1 MHPSR
6 RWNLSLAALLAAA
19 LLSACGGGGGGG
31 GGDGNSAPSNT
42 SNPPAQEANA
52 PAATGNVGLDGLNW
66 INFRRGQAGMPQLA
80 RNGLIDSAASN
91 HSTYLRINNFP
102 DLTHTEIPGKP
113 GFTGVDV
120 LDRLNAAGY
129 RFAPASYIY
138 GEVIAS
144 SGDSTGFSLAEQLM
158 AAIYHRF
165 LMLEPM
171 FKEIGAG
178 AATNGVGYTYFTA
191 DFAASNGYGPGLG
204 RGKLASYPFD
214 GQSGVPVNF
223 FSDQEAPDPVPNQNE
238 VGYPVSVHGDL
249 AGSVQVQTFTLRPRG
264 GANLAVRLLSAP
276 GDAETPPS
284 AAAIVPLGVL
294 SANTVYDA
302 SFSGTVD
309 GVSVARNWSFTT
321 R

>member
-1 MHPSR
+1 MIPSR
-6 RWNLSLAALLAAA
+6 RWNLSVAALLVAA
-19 LLSACGGGGGGG
+19 LLSACGGGDSSNG
-31 GGDGNSAPSNT
+31 PST
-42 SNPPAQEANA
+42 ATQNPLAQEANA
-52 PAATGNVGLDGLNW
+52 PAATGDIGLDGLDW
-66 INFRRGQAGMPQLA
+66 INFRRGQAGVPQLA
-80 RNGLIDSAASN
+80 RSGLIDTAALN

-113 GFTGVDV
+113 GFTGVTV

-129 RFAPASYIY
+129 RFAPAAYIY

-144 SGDSTGFSLAEQLM
+144 SGDSAGFSQAEQLM

-178 AATNGVGYTYFTA
+178 AATNGSGYSYFTA
-191 DFAASNGYGPGLG
+191 DFAANNGYGPGLG
-204 RGKLASYPFD
+204 RGKIIGYPFD
-214 GQSGVPVNF
+214 GQTNVPVNF
-223 FSDQEAPDPVPNQNE
+223 FSDQEVPDPVPNQNE

-249 AGSVQVQTFTLRPRG
+249 AGSVQVRSFTLRPHG
-264 GANLAVRLLSAP
+264 GADVAVRLLSAP
-276 GDAETPPS
+276 ADPETPTS
-284 AAAIVPLGVL
+284 AAAIVPLAVL
-294 SANTVYDA
+294 SANTTYDA

-309 GVSVARNWSFTT
+309 GVNVTRNWSFTT

>member
-1 MHPSR
+1 MIPSR
-6 RWNLSLAALLAAA
+6 RWNRSVAALLVAA
-19 LLSACGGGGGGG
+19 LLSACGGGGDSSSGPSTITQ
-31 GGDGNSAPSNT
+31 NSL
-42 SNPPAQEANA
+42 AQEANA
-52 PAATGNVGLDGLNW
+52 PAATGTVGLDGLNW
-66 INFRRGQAGMPQLA
+66 INFRRGQAGLPQLA
-80 RNGLIDSAASN
+80 RSGLIDTAALN

-102 DLTHTEIPGKP
+102 DLTHTEIAGQP
-113 GFTGVDV
+113 GFTGVGV

-129 RFAPASYIY
+129 HFAPAAYIY

-165 LMLEPM
+165 LMLEPL

-178 AATNGVGYTYFTA
+178 AATNGAGYTYFTS
-191 DFAASNGYGPGLG
+191 DFAANNGYGPGLG

-214 GQSGVPVNF
+214 GQSNVPVNF
-223 FSDQEAPDPVPNQNE
+223 FSDQEVPDPVPNQNE

-249 AGSVQVQTFTLRPRG
+249 TGSVQVQTFTLRPRG

-276 GDAETPPS
+276 ADPETPAS
-284 AAAIVPLGVL
+284 AAAIVPLAVL
-294 SANTVYDA
+294 SANTTYDA

-309 GVSVARNWSFTT
+309 GVSVTRNWSFTT

>member
-1 MHPSR
+1 MIPSR
-6 RWNLSLAALLAAA
+6 RWNLSVAALLLAA
-19 LLSACGGGGGGG
+19 LLSACGGGGGSSSG
-31 GGDGNSAPSNT
+31 PST
-42 SNPPAQEANA
+42 TTQNPLAQEANA
-52 PAATGNVGLDGLNW
+52 PAATGSVGLDGLNW
-66 INFRRGQAGMPQLA
+66 INFRRGQAGLPQLA
-80 RNGLIDSAASN
+80 RNGLIETAALN

-102 DLTHTEIPGKP
+102 DLTHTEIAGMP
-113 GFTGVDV
+113 GFTGVNV

-129 RFAPASYIY
+129 SLARPYIY

-144 SGDSTGFSLAEQLM
+144 AGDSTGFSLAEQLM

-178 AATNGVGYTYFTA
+178 AATNGAGYTYFTA
-191 DFAASNGYGPGLG
+191 DFAANKGYGPGLG
-204 RGKLASYPFD
+204 RGRLVGYPFD
-214 GQSGVPVNF
+214 GQTNVPVNF
-223 FSDQEAPDPVPNQNE
+223 LSDQEVPDPVPNQNE

-264 GANLAVRLLSAP
+264 GANVAVRLLSAP
-276 GDAETPPS
+276 ADPETPAS
-284 AAAIVPLGVL
+284 AAAIVPLAVL
-294 SANTVYDA
+294 SANTTYDA

-309 GVSVARNWSFTT
+309 GVSVVRNWSFTT

>member
-1 MHPSR
+1 MIPSR
-6 RWNLSLAALLAAA
+6 RWNLSVAALLLAA
-19 LLSACGGGGGGG
+19 LLSACGGGGDSSSGT
-31 GGDGNSAPSNT
+31 SSTT
-42 SNPPAQEANA
+42 SNPLAQEANA

-66 INFRRGQAGMPQLA
+66 INFRRAQAGLPQLA
-80 RNGLIDSAASN
+80 RNGLIDTAALN

-102 DLTHTEIPGKP
+102 DLTHTEIVGKP

-129 RFAPASYIY
+129 HFAPAAYIY

-144 SGDSTGFSLAEQLM
+144 AGDSSGFSLAEQLM

-178 AATNGVGYTYFTA
+178 AATNDAGYTYFTA
-191 DFAASNGYGPGLG
+191 DFAANNGYGPGLG
-204 RGKLASYPFD
+204 RGKIIGYPFD
-214 GQSGVPVNF
+214 GQTNVPVNF
-223 FSDQEAPDPVPNQNE
+223 FSDQEVPDPVPNQNE

-249 AGSVQVQTFTLRPRG
+249 AGSVQVQSFTLRPRG
-264 GANLAVRLLSAP
+264 GTNLAVRLLSAP
-276 GDAETPPS
+276 ADSETPAS
-284 AAAIVPLGVL
+284 AAAIVPLAVL
-294 SANTVYDA
+294 SANTTYDA
-302 SFSGTVD
+302 SFNGTVD

>member
-1 MHPSR
+1 MITPR
-6 RWNLSLAALLAAA
+6 RWKLSLAALLTAA
-19 LLSACGGGGGGG
+19 LLGACGGGGGNGG
-31 GGDGNSAPSNT
+31 AGAATAD
-42 SNPPAQEANA
+42 PPAREATA
-52 PAATGNVGLDGLNW
+52 PAATGAVGLDGLNW
-66 INFRRGQAGMPQLA
+66 INFRRAQAGLPQLL
-80 RNGLIDSAASN
+80 RNGLIDSAALN
-91 HSTYLRINNFP
+91 HSNYLRINDFP
-102 DLTHTEIPGKP
+102 DLTHSEIPGRP

-138 GEVIAS
+138 GEVIAA
-144 SGDSTGFSLAEQLM
+144 SGDGSGASLAEQLM

-178 AATNGVGYTYFTA
+178 AASNGSGYTYFTA
-191 DFAASNGYGPGLG
+191 DFAANNGYGPGLG
-204 RGKLASYPFD
+204 RGKLAGYPFD
-214 GQSGVPVNF
+214 GQTNVPVNF

-249 AGSVQVQTFTLRPRG
+249 AGSLQVQAFTLRPRG

-284 AAAIVPLGVL
+284 AAAIVPLAAL
-294 SANTVYDA
+294 SANTTYDVA
-302 SFSGTVD
+302 FSGTVD
-309 GVSVARNWSFTT
+309 GVGVARNWSFTT